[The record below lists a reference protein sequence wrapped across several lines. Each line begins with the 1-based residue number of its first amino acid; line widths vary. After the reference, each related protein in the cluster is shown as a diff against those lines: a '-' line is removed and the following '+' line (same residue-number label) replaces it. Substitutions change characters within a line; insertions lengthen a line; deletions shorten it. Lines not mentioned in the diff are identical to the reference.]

1 MIIHRISNG
10 KAITKNFAISEEI
23 YLNNKTGIFE
33 KKSVSTSSTWIELK
47 FIIVHSFS
55 DSFSG
60 HYYSYCKEW
69 YAFNDCDADDARQ
82 ENPPLTEFSDNV
94 FPISFYFIKSK

>member
-33 KKSVSTSSTWIELK
+33 KKSVSTSST
-47 FIIVHSFS
+47 
-55 DSFSG
+55 
-60 HYYSYCKEW
+60 
-69 YAFNDCDADDARQ
+69 
-82 ENPPLTEFSDNV
+82 
-94 FPISFYFIKSK
+94 